1 MEQRVAIV
9 TGAAHGIGLA
19 TCCRLAA
26 EGVSIVLTDI
36 APDTCL
42 NEASKLS
49 DQGFECLSLLHDV
62 ADESSWSKVIDT
74 VTERYGQIDILVNNA
89 GIGTLPDIEQ
99 ESEAGWNE
107 MLSVNSKSVWL
118 GIKAVAPHMVARR
131 QGAIVNVSSI
141 FGAVGGFGQ
150 SAAYHASKGAVTAIT
165 RNAAIRYA
173 GDNIRINAVSPGFI
187 SVVREEKT
195 IQEAGSDMADGI
207 ISRTPMGRWGQA
219 AEVASV
225 ISFLVSADASY
236 VTGVDLFVDGGWTA
250 A

>member
-1 MEQRVAIV
+1 MEQRVAII
-9 TGAAHGIGLA
+9 TGVAHGIGLA

-26 EGVSIVLTDI
+26 EWVSVVLTDI
-36 APDTCL
+36 APDACL

-49 DQGFECLSLLHDV
+49 DQAFECLSLLHDV
-62 ADESSWSKVIDT
+62 ADESSWSKVIDP

-89 GIGTLPDIEQ
+89 GIGTLLDIEQ

-131 QGAIVNVSSI
+131 QGAIANVSSI

-165 RNAAIRYA
+165 RNA
-173 GDNIRINAVSPGFI
+173 VSPVCGRQHPHQRSQSGVHFRGPR
-187 SVVREEKT
+187 RENHP
-195 IQEAGSDMADGI
+195 
-207 ISRTPMGRWGQA
+207 RGRQ
-219 AEVASV
+219 
-225 ISFLVSADASY
+225 
-236 VTGVDLFVDGGWTA
+236 
-250 A
+250 